1 MPGWDGPTDPY
12 WSLRMR
18 WSELRDALA
27 GSNLLA
33 LRLALRDPELARSFL
48 STSVRHYDELM
59 GLGLKDKDPISYIYD
74 QSGNNYS
81 PDDRVVLPASLKD
94 DSGTRLDEM
103 LILGAATRAL
113 KPSRVF
119 EIGTYNGRTTSIFAL
134 NAPDNATVFTL
145 DLPPDA
151 NVESGERDPYID
163 TDIELMKGRK
173 TTNFITSLNL
183 TARCQQLFCDS
194 MQFDPT
200 PYRGSIQLGFIDGAH
215 ALPYVQNDTVKM
227 ASMMTED
234 GMVFWHDYGGKGRFR
249 PLAEFLE
256 SLGRRA
262 PVYRVMGTTLAW
274 APASSLRGIDS

>member
-1 MPGWDGPTDPY
+1 MK
-12 WSLRMR
+12 
-18 WSELRDALA
+18 WSEIRDGLAGINLLTLRLGLRD
-27 GSNLLA
+27 
-33 LRLALRDPELARSFL
+33 RELARSFL

-59 GLGLKDKDPISYIYD
+59 GFGLKDKDPVSYIYER
-74 QSGNNYS
+74 SGNKYS
-81 PDDRVVLPASLKD
+81 LEDRVVLPGSLKD

-113 KPSRVF
+113 KPNRVF

-134 NAPDNATVFTL
+134 NVPENATVFTL

-163 TDIELMKGRK
+163 TDIDLVKGRK
-173 TTNFITSLNL
+173 TSNFITSLNL
-183 TARCQQLFCDS
+183 TDRCQQLYCDS

-200 PYRGSIQLGFIDGAH
+200 PYRASIQLGFIDGAH

-234 GMVFWHDYGGKGRFR
+234 GVVFWHDYGGKGRFR
-249 PLAEFLE
+249 PLAEYLE
-256 SLGRRA
+256 SLGRQA
-262 PVYRVMGTTLAW
+262 PVYRIMGTTLAW
-274 APASSLRGIDS
+274 APASSLRSIAG